1 VDYRKILFKF
11 RSYTPLPIVVP
22 LIYFSFLKSPYYWIG
37 LIFIFIGEFIRFLS
51 VRYAGGV
58 TRTRKVG
65 APKLCTSGPYAY
77 TRNPLYVGN
86 VIIYFGFVY
95 FSGGNYML
103 ELSLGVLIFFLF
115 QYANIISLEEE
126 TLTQLFGKDYDEYK
140 ENVPRIFPRIT
151 KWENYDDRIP
161 NTLGKTFFNERR
173 TLQNIFIL
181 ISIILIKT
189 YFTSS

>member
-1 VDYRKILFKF
+1 
-11 RSYTPLPIVVP
+11 
-22 LIYFSFLKSPYYWIG
+22 
-37 LIFIFIGEFIRFLS
+37 
-51 VRYAGGV
+51 
-58 TRTRKVG
+58 
-65 APKLCTSGPYAY
+65 
-77 TRNPLYVGN
+77 
-86 VIIYFGFVY
+86 
-95 FSGGNYML
+95 ML

-126 TLTQLFGKDYDEYK
+126 TLSQLFGKDYDEYK

-161 NTLGKTFFNERR
+161 NTLEKTFFNERR